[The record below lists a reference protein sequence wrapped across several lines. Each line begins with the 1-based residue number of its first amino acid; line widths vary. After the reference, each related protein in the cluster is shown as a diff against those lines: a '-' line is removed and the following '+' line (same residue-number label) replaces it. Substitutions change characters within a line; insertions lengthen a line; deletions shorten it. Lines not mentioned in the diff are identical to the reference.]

1 MPILLLVRHGQSQ
14 YNLENR
20 FTGGRDIALTALGQ
34 EEARLAGVKLTGIR
48 LDIAY
53 TSVLVRAVESL
64 RIILAAMGQPQIK
77 VVKDAALN
85 ERGYGTLEGLNK
97 AETAEKY
104 GMGQV
109 ETWRR
114 SFEVCPPGGESLEK
128 TYGRVIPYY
137 KAEIEPRLKRWE
149 NVLVV
154 AHGNSLRA
162 LMMYLEGISHQEI
175 ASINILT
182 GMPRRYDMDSR
193 LQILK
198 VSYL

>member
-1 MPILLLVRHGQSQ
+1 MPKLLLVRHGQSH

-20 FTGGRDIALTALGQ
+20 FTGGRDIALTALGE
-34 EEARLAGVKLTGIR
+34 EEARLAGVKLMGIR
-48 LDIAY
+48 IDVAY

-64 RIILAAMGQPQIK
+64 RIILAVMGEPQVK

-97 AETAEKY
+97 AETAQKY
-104 GMGQV
+104 GRAQV

-114 SFEVCPPGGESLEK
+114 SYEVCPPGGESLEK
-128 TYGRVIPYY
+128 TYDRVIPYY
-137 KAEIEPRLKRWE
+137 KAEIEPRLKRGE

-162 LMMYLEGISHQEI
+162 LMMYLEGISDQEI